1 MMIKYKLSEVAKDF
15 GLSNKEISEI
25 LGKYLTAPKSNAQAL
40 KEEELDVVFESLTQS
55 RQAADLMAALEAT
68 KAAKAAKAEEKK
80 PEAKK
85 AEGKQEN
92 KNQMN
97 NNSQNRPGKPGEQ
110 RQNDRPRKD
119 DRQQRSA
126 AQNKPAEQPKAAEK
140 KNEQPAANKGPRVHY
155 VDTRGSSVNL
165 EKYDERMD
173 TLAPDNVD
181 KMQNNSGKQ
190 KIKQN
195 SQKTSKYGNN
205 KRRAEEQEKMRKLQ
219 AQQEQAKK
227 APLKV
232 EIPEEI
238 SVGDLAMR
246 LKKTAAAVIKE
257 LMKMGVMASVS
268 HNIDFDTAS
277 LVAMELGAV
286 VEKEVVVTIEEK
298 LFDEHEDT
306 ADELIERAPVVVVMG
321 HVDHGKTSLLD
332 AVRNTNVTAGE
343 AGGITQHIGAYR
355 VSVGDREITFLD
367 TPGHAAFTSMRA
379 RGAQVTDIAILVVA
393 ADDGIMPQTIEAINH
408 AKAAGVPII
417 VAVNKMDKEAANPD
431 RVLQQLTEYELVPED
446 WGGETIVCKISALK
460 GEGIENLLEMVLLTA
475 EMQELKAN
483 PNRLAKG
490 TVIEAKLDKG
500 RGPVATVLVQNGT
513 LNAGDIVIAGTSVG
527 RVRAMVNDK
536 RQKINAAGP
545 SYPVEIV
552 GLAEVP
558 NAGDIFYAVED
569 ERMARTLAEQRKA
582 EEKEI
587 AARAVQKVTLDN
599 LFSQI
604 EQGQMKNLN
613 IIVKADVHGSAE
625 AVKASLEKL
634 SNEEVQVRVIHAG
647 VGGINESDV
656 MLAAASS
663 AIIVGF
669 NVRPDSGAI
678 ERSERDHVDM
688 RMYRII
694 YDCIEEVEQAMKGML
709 APKFKEVVIGH
720 AEIRQ
725 IFKVSGVGN
734 IAGAYVLDGKMQ
746 RNEKV
751 RIVRDNIV
759 IHEGDLA
766 TLKRFKDDVRE
777 VAAGYE
783 CGLSFERYNDI
794 KEGDIVEAFVME
806 QIKV

>member
-68 KAAKAAKAEEKK
+68 KAAKAEKAEEKK

-92 KNQMN
+92 RNQMN

-119 DRQQRSA
+119 DRQQQRPA
-126 AQNKPAEQPKAAEK
+126 AQNKPAEQPKATEK

-181 KMQNNSGKQ
+181 KIQNNSGKQ

-195 SQKTSKYGNN
+195 AQKRSQYGNN
-205 KRRAEEQEKMRKLQ
+205 KRKAEEQEKMRKLQ

-298 LFDEHEDT
+298 LFDEREDT

-332 AVRNTNVTAGE
+332 A
-343 AGGITQHIGAYR
+343 
-355 VSVGDREITFLD
+355 
-367 TPGHAAFTSMRA
+367 
-379 RGAQVTDIAILVVA
+379 
-393 ADDGIMPQTIEAINH
+393 
-408 AKAAGVPII
+408 
-417 VAVNKMDKEAANPD
+417 
-431 RVLQQLTEYELVPED
+431 
-446 WGGETIVCKISALK
+446 
-460 GEGIENLLEMVLLTA
+460 
-475 EMQELKAN
+475 
-483 PNRLAKG
+483 
-490 TVIEAKLDKG
+490 
-500 RGPVATVLVQNGT
+500 
-513 LNAGDIVIAGTSVG
+513 
-527 RVRAMVNDK
+527 
-536 RQKINAAGP
+536 
-545 SYPVEIV
+545 
-552 GLAEVP
+552 
-558 NAGDIFYAVED
+558 
-569 ERMARTLAEQRKA
+569 
-582 EEKEI
+582 
-587 AARAVQKVTLDN
+587 
-599 LFSQI
+599 
-604 EQGQMKNLN
+604 
-613 IIVKADVHGSAE
+613 
-625 AVKASLEKL
+625 
-634 SNEEVQVRVIHAG
+634 
-647 VGGINESDV
+647 
-656 MLAAASS
+656 
-663 AIIVGF
+663 
-669 NVRPDSGAI
+669 
-678 ERSERDHVDM
+678 
-688 RMYRII
+688 
-694 YDCIEEVEQAMKGML
+694 
-709 APKFKEVVIGH
+709 
-720 AEIRQ
+720 
-725 IFKVSGVGN
+725 
-734 IAGAYVLDGKMQ
+734 
-746 RNEKV
+746 
-751 RIVRDNIV
+751 
-759 IHEGDLA
+759 
-766 TLKRFKDDVRE
+766 
-777 VAAGYE
+777 
-783 CGLSFERYNDI
+783 
-794 KEGDIVEAFVME
+794 
-806 QIKV
+806 

>member
-298 LFDEHEDT
+298 LFDEREDT